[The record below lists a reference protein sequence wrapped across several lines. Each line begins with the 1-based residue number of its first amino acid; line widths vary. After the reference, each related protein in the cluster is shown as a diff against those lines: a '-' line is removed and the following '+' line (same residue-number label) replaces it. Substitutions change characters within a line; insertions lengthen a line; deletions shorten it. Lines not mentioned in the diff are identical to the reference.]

1 MLVIDLVKKYYKKD
15 PSPKIDELQEK
26 NETNLTKKRDS
37 ESQHPYFKKGMD
49 EDGTIAVN
57 GISFGVG
64 QGECFALLGVNGAGK
79 SSTFK
84 CLTAYD
90 IASSGYI

>member
-1 MLVIDLVKKYYKKD
+1 M
-15 PSPKIDELQEK
+15 
-26 NETNLTKKRDS
+26 
-37 ESQHPYFKKGMD
+37 
-49 EDGTIAVN
+49 EDKGTIAVK
-57 GISFGVG
+57 GISFGVS

-90 IASSGYI
+90 IASSGHIKADGKDIKGFYKKLYKMHGLVGYCP